1 NPSGLTPDDSAPV
14 PNTWRY
20 TGDSKNGVGTWYP
33 PPMTEELLRQPVG
46 ATSSSSPSPPSSSS
60 SLL

>member
-20 TGDSKNGVGTWYP
+20 TGDSKNSAGTRYP
-33 PPMTEELLRQPVG
+33 PDDGRVAPSAGWGYFFFFP
-46 ATSSSSPSPPSSSS
+46 SSPSSSS
-60 SLL
+60 FLL